1 MLEKVFLAFAL
12 VLAFEGALYALFP
25 TFLRTMMKQLE
36 QLDDAT
42 LRQGGIIALGVA
54 VGLVWLLTSYAAL

>member
-25 TFLRTMMKQLE
+25 TFLRSIMKQLE
-36 QLDDAT
+36 QVDDAA
-42 LRQGGIIALGVA
+42 LRQGGVVALILG
-54 VGLVWLLTSYAAL
+54 VGLVWLLK

>member
-25 TFLRTMMKQLE
+25 TFLRSIMKQLE
-36 QLDDAT
+36 QVDDAA
-42 LRQGGIIALGVA
+42 LRQGGVVALSLG
-54 VGLVWLLTSYAAL
+54 VGLVWLLK

>member
-1 MLEKVFLAFAL
+1 
-12 VLAFEGALYALFP
+12 
-25 TFLRTMMKQLE
+25 LE

-42 LRQGGIIALGVA
+42 LRQGGIIALGLG